1 MLQYFV
7 KENKCSVFENGTL
20 PQLLYLCN
28 TETMQ
33 EYFPRLMHKHDD
45 RVEIVFI
52 VKGKGSHL
60 IGNEKYQTKAGD
72 ILIFNQGVLHDEV
85 AEIGS
90 DMTVYCCGINGL
102 KIKGKKQN
110 CLLDLEYPAVLQS
123 GQYAPRINTILDIM
137 DTQIKHNLHAG
148 TEICRYLLAALIT
161 IILQL
166 PQKNIKMQNNTLVLI
181 RQVKQYID
189 SHYWEAISLSAVAQQ
204 FNINP
209 YYLSHLFKRNTGFS
223 LIQYTLRR
231 RIGEAQSLLINTG
244 YSVTQIATLVGYD
257 NINYFSTVFTKMIG
271 ISPSAYRTYWIGQN
285 K

>member
-33 EYFPRLMHKHDD
+33 EYFPRLMHKHED

-60 IGNEKYQTKAGD
+60 IGNEKYQTQAGD

-90 DMTVYCCGINGL
+90 DMTVYCCGINRL
-102 KIKGKKQN
+102 KIKGKRQN
-110 CLLDLEYPAVLQS
+110 CLLDLEYPAVLQA
-123 GQYAPRINTILDIM
+123 GKYTKQINTLLDIM
-137 DTQIKHNLHAG
+137 DAQIKYNPD
-148 TEICRYLLAALIT
+148 TSSETCRYLLASLIT

-166 PQKNIKMQNNTLVLI
+166 PQKNTKKQNNTLVLI
-181 RQVKQYID
+181 HQVKQYID
-189 SHYWEAISLSAVAQQ
+189 SHYWEAITLSSVAEQ

-231 RIGEAQSLLINTG
+231 RIGEAQSLLINTS
-244 YSVTQIATLVGYD
+244 YSVTQISTLVGYD
-257 NINYFSTVFTKMIG
+257 NINYFSTIF
-271 ISPSAYRTYWIGQN
+271 Y
-285 K
+285 